1 MKKVFSIFFIRALI
15 SGEFSHL
22 IHVHALDRRDE
33 NNARVIY
40 NLIYDQNFPGIIKF
54 FIFLLNLLFSHPLIL
69 FCFGWTR
76 WFNASARR
84 KQTKAKSQV
93 NPSIVDAV
101 NTCMM
106 NGVNKALYFKF
117 FPIEQHF
124 NVLQY

>member
-54 FIFLLNLLFSHPLIL
+54 FIFLLNLFFSHPLIL
-69 FCFGWTR
+69 FCFG
-76 WFNASARR
+76 
-84 KQTKAKSQV
+84 
-93 NPSIVDAV
+93 
-101 NTCMM
+101 
-106 NGVNKALYFKF
+106 
-117 FPIEQHF
+117 
-124 NVLQY
+124 